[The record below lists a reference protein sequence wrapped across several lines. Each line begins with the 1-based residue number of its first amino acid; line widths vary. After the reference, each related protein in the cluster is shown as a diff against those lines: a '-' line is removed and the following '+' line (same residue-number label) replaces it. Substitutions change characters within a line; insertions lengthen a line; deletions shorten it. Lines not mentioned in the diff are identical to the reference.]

1 MDDFLLQSQ
10 DEIKVATEEILSNLY
25 TRKNCTN
32 KIIEAAKDDL
42 KLMFLNHNYNI
53 DEVIQTLQV
62 KYPGDK
68 VNLLIEKIES
78 LKSDILYS
86 VLINHNAK
94 YGKYAS
100 ADETCSGAI
109 PQMPKL
115 PLYTSAD
122 VISGRIQ
129 SVMLVPM

>member
-94 YGKYAS
+94 YGKCITDFDWS
-100 ADETCSGAI
+100 V
-109 PQMPKL
+109 KL
-115 PLYTSAD
+115 VLGTSALKTFT
-122 VISGRIQ
+122 ISSSATNTKQ
-129 SVMLVPM
+129 Y